1 MHGKKFRIFISRG
14 IKKKSEIRIDHFII
28 SNEHNWRGKIRF
40 IFIFLLSLF
49 FIQFKCFATVYNF
62 LMINISRNTND
73 NIIGCVIV
81 LNKLFDILLSD
92 ILKIFSDP

>member
-1 MHGKKFRIFISRG
+1 MHRKKFRIFISRG

-28 SNEHNWRGKIRF
+28 SNKHNWRGKIRF

-49 FIQFKCFATVYNF
+49 FIQFKCLATVHYF
-62 LMINISRNTND
+62 LMIYISGNTND
-73 NIIGCVIV
+73 NIISRVIV